1 MTKELALQWFDA
13 LRTATGN
20 DELSLI
26 LLFGGAMLGAI
37 ILHAIA
43 FAVMRSPLPK
53 DGVGRAI
60 LARMSGLT
68 RLAAILLALVVVL
81 PAAEIQPGAAAV
93 VRQVLKIGAAIFLGW
108 SVIVAINAAGRRVE
122 RRHKLDV
129 EDNLLARRVH
139 TQIEILRRIA
149 VIIVVFLTAGAVLI
163 TFPAVQAFGVSLFAS
178 AGVAGIILGLAARP
192 VLTNLIAGIQIA
204 LTQPIRIEDV
214 LVVEGE
220 WGWVEQITTTY
231 VVIRIWDL
239 RRLVVPLT
247 YFVEK
252 PFENWTRDTT
262 TILGSVIWN
271 LDYRT
276 PIDAMRKK
284 LEELAY
290 KNPLW
295 DGKIAKLQVVE
306 TTETSITVRGLVS
319 ARNSSNAWDLRCDV
333 REQMISWLQTAHPE
347 ALPRVR
353 ALLGNSED
361 KRLHN
366 DEAGTLPSMS

>member
-43 FAVMRSPLPK
+43 LAVMRSPLPK

-271 LDYRT
+271 LYYRT